1 MSIRRNLGRAR
12 LPGRLKLGRPSTSGL
27 SGRLLVAVPGVI
39 LAIALIAIGGPAFTV
54 GVAVIAAL
62 ALYEFYGLM
71 AEYLPLR
78 WAGYAGVLVFL
89 VTAHVSGA
97 AEAFTGGVA
106 ALLILGAVAAL
117 RMERREEITL
127 RVAVT
132 VLGGLYIGAPLAT
145 LVLLRGLPDIEGV
158 TNLGAGA
165 VVNVVVGT
173 WVFDTASYLGGKTW
187 GTRPIAPV
195 TSPRKTVEGFVAG
208 LIGGVLAVWVAG
220 LYMDWLLWYE
230 SLALG
235 VVICLA
241 AFAGD
246 LFESL
251 IKRDVGVKDSGR
263 IMLSHGGVL
272 DRFDALL
279 FSAPAAWIVTA
290 YIII

>member
-1 MSIRRNLGRAR
+1 MSLRRQAR
-12 LPGRLKLGRPSTSGL
+12 RPRFPSRPSGSGL
-27 SGRLLVAVPGVI
+27 GGRILVAVPGIV
-39 LAIALIAIGGPAFTV
+39 LAIVLIALGGPAFTA

-62 ALYEFYGLM
+62 ALYEFYALT

-78 WAGYAGVLVFL
+78 WAGYAAAAVFL
-89 VTAHVSGA
+89 VLAHTLDA
-97 AEAFTGGVA
+97 AEALAGGVTALIVFA
-106 ALLILGAVAAL
+106 AIAAL

-132 VLGGLYIGAPLAT
+132 VLGGLYVGAPLAT
-145 LVLLRGLPDIEGV
+145 LVLLRDLPAPEGI

-165 VVNVVVGT
+165 VANVVVGT

-187 GTRPIAPV
+187 GSRPIAPL
-195 TSPRKTVEGFVAG
+195 TSPAKTIEGFVAG
-208 LIGGVLAVWVAG
+208 LIGGVVAVWVAG
-220 LYMDWLLWYE
+220 LYMDWLVWYE
-230 SLALG
+230 SLILG
-235 VVICLA
+235 AVICLA

-246 LFESL
+246 LFESM

-263 IMLSHGGVL
+263 IMLGHGGVL

-290 YIII
+290 YVIL